1 MTGQRNTPPSSR
13 IKGMKLSRKKL
24 GELFDKSLSNFQE
37 DFRRIIFKHRHPH
50 HHLTV
55 EEIVSEVNMAMLK
68 KKEDIIDSFDG
79 VFSDTEFSKIGYAFA
94 KNSII
99 WVHGRVSKTAYVYR
113 RSDYS
118 IETED
123 GVRTS
128 FEIACDKESAT
139 EDPACL
145 DSDENEKCSYILKM
159 IKEYCYL
166 LTDHEMKVLLLKEDG
181 NNLRQIAHLLGV
193 SHQAISITEGGIRD
207 KIKSHLS
214 ITPFSDETPHKIS
227 AGHKSL
233 QSLFESYSK
242 FSDKDRKALS
252 TLLMDNPKRYT
263 SEEISQTFA
272 NGKFTAQQICS
283 FCAKNRLSMFLVKKT
298 YKKYSSQ
305 EEDLLVKMTKDD
317 CTVEDM
323 MLRLDR
329 NLGSISSKLSH
340 LRRDGLIS
348 IYPRRQEKSLTQKD
362 VRLLALFKEGHTSL
376 AISQELG
383 LPKGFISAK
392 RGAFTKKG
400 LLNNASMDFS
410 K

>member
-1 MTGQRNTPPSSR
+1 
-13 IKGMKLSRKKL
+13 MKLSRQKL
-24 GELFDKSLSNFQE
+24 GELFDESLSNFQE
-37 DFRRIIFKHRHPH
+37 DFRRIIFKHRHAH

-55 EEIVSEVNMAMLK
+55 EELVSEANMAMLK

-79 VFSDTEFSKIGYAFA
+79 VFSETEFSKIGYAFA

-99 WVHGRVSKTAYVYR
+99 WIHGRISKTAYVYR

-118 IETED
+118 VETED

-128 FEIACDKESAT
+128 FEIACDKESST

-166 LTDHEMKVLLLKEDG
+166 LTDQEMKVLLLKEDG
-181 NNLRQIAHLLGV
+181 NNLRQIAELLGV

-214 ITPFSDETPHKIS
+214 VAPFSDETSHKIS
-227 AGHKSL
+227 VGHKCI
-233 QSLFESYSK
+233 QSLFEPYPK
-242 FSDKDRKALS
+242 FSNKDREALS
-252 TLLMDNPKRYT
+252 ALLKDNPKRYT
-263 SEEISQTFA
+263 SEEIARTYK
-272 NGKFTAQQICS
+272 NGKFTGQQICS
-283 FCAKNRLSMFLVKKT
+283 FCAKNRLSMFLQKKV
-298 YKKYSSQ
+298 YKKYSAK
-305 EEDLLVKMTKDD
+305 EEDLLVEMTEAD

-323 MLRLDR
+323 VSRLDR
-329 NLGSISSKLSH
+329 DLGSISSKLSH
-340 LRRDGLIS
+340 LRRDGRIS
-348 IYPRRQEKSLTQKD
+348 TYPRRREKSLTTKD
-362 VRLLALFKEGHTSL
+362 LGLLALFKEGHTSL
-376 AISQELG
+376 EISQELG

-400 LLNNASMDFS
+400 LLGNAPMDFP

>member
-1 MTGQRNTPPSSR
+1 
-13 IKGMKLSRKKL
+13 
-24 GELFDKSLSNFQE
+24 
-37 DFRRIIFKHRHPH
+37 
-50 HHLTV
+50 
-55 EEIVSEVNMAMLK
+55 
-68 KKEDIIDSFDG
+68 
-79 VFSDTEFSKIGYAFA
+79 
-94 KNSII
+94 
-99 WVHGRVSKTAYVYR
+99 
-113 RSDYS
+113 
-118 IETED
+118 
-123 GVRTS
+123 
-128 FEIACDKESAT
+128 
-139 EDPACL
+139 
-145 DSDENEKCSYILKM
+145 
-159 IKEYCYL
+159 
-166 LTDHEMKVLLLKEDG
+166 
-181 NNLRQIAHLLGV
+181 
-193 SHQAISITEGGIRD
+193 
-207 KIKSHLS
+207 
-214 ITPFSDETPHKIS
+214 
-227 AGHKSL
+227 
-233 QSLFESYSK
+233 
-242 FSDKDRKALS
+242 
-252 TLLMDNPKRYT
+252 
-263 SEEISQTFA
+263 
-272 NGKFTAQQICS
+272 
-283 FCAKNRLSMFLVKKT
+283 MFLVKKT